1 MLSTMINIYL
11 NGMINVAPT
20 DLNKSVIQSF
30 YYHIA
35 PTEQIFSIENQ
46 IDQLIYQLYGLTEEK
61 IKIVEG
67 K

>member
-1 MLSTMINIYL
+1 MQNKY
-11 NGMINVAPT
+11 NFNNVAPT
-20 DLNKSVIQSF
+20 EPNKSVIQSF

>member
-1 MLSTMINIYL
+1 MENKYNFNNI
-11 NGMINVAPT
+11 APT
-20 DLNKSVIQSF
+20 ELNKSVIQSF

-35 PTEQIFSIENQ
+35 PTEQKPGLENQ